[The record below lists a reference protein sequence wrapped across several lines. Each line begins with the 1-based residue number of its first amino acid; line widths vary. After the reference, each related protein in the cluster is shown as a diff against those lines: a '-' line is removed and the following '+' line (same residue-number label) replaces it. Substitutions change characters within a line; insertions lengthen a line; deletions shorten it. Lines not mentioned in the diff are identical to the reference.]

1 MHLNTAKC
9 EGKSRAS
16 CEKQRY
22 SWTLRLNTSGGHQ
35 ALILDKHMPVR
46 ALVCSRVTLNTS
58 LNG

>member
-35 ALILDKHMPVR
+35 ALILDKHM
-46 ALVCSRVTLNTS
+46 LLKE
-58 LNG
+58 L